1 MSQPHHHC
9 IVMAELQLSILCP
22 NHITIVLWWLHW
34 NDQFYVLTT
43 SPSSCGGCIGIINPM
58 SQPHHHCIVMA
69 ELQLSILCPNHITIV
84 LWWLHWYC
92 QSYVLTT
99 SPSSCGGCIGIINPM
114 SYPHHH
120 RLVVAALELSI
131 ICPNL
136 ITIVLW
142 WLHWNYQSYVL
153 TTSPSSCDG

>member
-1 MSQPHHHC
+1 
-9 IVMAELQLSILCP
+9 MAEL
-22 NHITIVLWWLHW
+22 
-34 NDQFYVLTT
+34 
-43 SPSSCGGCIGIINPM
+43 
-58 SQPHHHCIVMA
+58 
-69 ELQLSILCPNHITIV
+69 ELSILCPNHITIV

-99 SPSSCGGCIGIINPM
+99 SPSSCGGYIGIINPM

-120 RLVVAALELSI
+120 RHVVAALELSI

-142 WLHWNYQSYVL
+142 WLHW
-153 TTSPSSCDG
+153 